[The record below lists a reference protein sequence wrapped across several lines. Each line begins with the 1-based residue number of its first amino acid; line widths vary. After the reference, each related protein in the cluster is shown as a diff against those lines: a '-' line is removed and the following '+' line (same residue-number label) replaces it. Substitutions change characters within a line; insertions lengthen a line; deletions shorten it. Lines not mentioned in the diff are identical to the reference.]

1 MIKFWKRLG
10 TTNQI
15 MVMLVAGVIVGL
27 SVGEAVAP
35 IKVVG
40 DIFLRLIQMSVVLL
54 VMGAVI
60 EAVGSLSPK
69 DLGKLG
75 LKSLAWFMFSTV
87 IAAAVGIIF
96 SLLINPGKGL
106 SLVSKTA
113 ETISVPDT
121 AIDEMIVD
129 FFPLNVIKS
138 MAEGNMIQV
147 IVFAILFGIA
157 LSFVQ
162 KEQGE
167 SKLLSLLKEFNKII
181 IQMVTFIMA
190 LAPFGVFALITWVTG
205 TIGFKVILPLG
216 KFLLTFGL
224 ATVFFLVFWFI
235 FVGLYVKVSPLLIL
249 SRMKRILIV
258 AFTTTSSAITLPIE
272 MEDAE
277 TKLGISKK
285 ITKLVLPL
293 GLALNSNGLATFLA
307 VACITLS
314 QVYGLPTNLSSIISI
329 VILSTLATLGTVV
342 VPGGGLVALAIV
354 VPSMGIPVEG
364 IALLA
369 GIDWFS
375 GMFRTLSNVAGD
387 TTIAL
392 MVAKDENEIDRN
404 ILS

>member
-1 MIKFWKRLG
+1 MKLWKQLG

-15 MVMLVAGVIVGL
+15 MIMLVVGVVVGL

-35 IKVVG
+35 IKMVG
-40 DIFLRLIQMSVVLL
+40 DVFLRLIQMSVVLL
-54 VMGAVI
+54 VMGAVV

-75 LKSLAWFMFSTV
+75 VKSLAWFMFSTV

-96 SLLINPGKGL
+96 SLLLNPGKGL
-106 SLVSKTA
+106 TLDTQTSNA
-113 ETISVPDT
+113 ISVPDT
-121 AIDEMIVD
+121 TINDLVVD
-129 FFPLNVIKS
+129 FFPTNVIKS

-147 IVFAILFGIA
+147 IIFAILFGIA
-157 LSFVQ
+157 LSFIQ
-162 KEQGE
+162 KEQGN
-167 SKLLSLLKEFNKII
+167 SKLLDLLKEFNKII
-181 IQMVTFIMA
+181 IQMVTFIMV

-205 TIGFKVILPLG
+205 TIGVKVILPLG

-224 ATVFFLVFWFI
+224 ATVFFLVIWFI
-235 FVGLYVKVSPLLIL
+235 FVGLYVKVSPLLIFK
-249 SRMKRILIV
+249 RMKRILIV
-258 AFTTTSSAITLPIE
+258 AFTTTSSAIALPVE

-277 TKLGISKK
+277 LKLGISKR
-285 ITKLVLPL
+285 ISKLVLPL

-314 QVYGLPTNLSSIISI
+314 QVYGLPINLSTIISI
-329 VILSTLATLGTVV
+329 VLLSTLATLGTVV

-392 MVAKDENEIDRN
+392 MIAKDENEIDRN

>member
-1 MIKFWKRLG
+1 MKVWRRLG

-15 MVMLVAGVIVGL
+15 MVMLVAGIIVGL

-75 LKSLAWFMFSTV
+75 LKSLAWFMFSTI
-87 IAAAVGIIF
+87 IAAAVGIVF
-96 SLLINPGKGL
+96 SLFINPGKGL
-106 SLVSKTA
+106 SLVSGA
-113 ETISVPDT
+113 ETITPPNT
-121 AIDEMIVD
+121 QIDEMIIE
-129 FFPLNVIKS
+129 FFPTNVITS

-147 IVFAILFGIA
+147 IIFAILFGIA

-162 KEQGE
+162 KEQGD
-167 SKLLSLLKEFNKII
+167 SKLLTLLQEFNKII
-181 IQMVTFIMA
+181 IQMVTFIMT

-224 ATVFFLVFWFI
+224 ATLFFLFIWFV
-235 FVGLYVKVSPLLIL
+235 FVGFYVKVSPLLIL

-258 AFTTTSSAITLPIE
+258 AFTTTSSAITLPVE

-277 TKLGISKK
+277 SKLGISKK

-314 QVYGLPTNLSSIISI
+314 QVYGLPTNPSSIISI
-329 VILSTLATLGTVV
+329 ILLSTLATLGTVV

-375 GMFRTLSNVAGD
+375 GMFRTVSNVAGD

>member
-1 MIKFWKRLG
+1 MKLWKQLG

-15 MVMLVAGVIVGL
+15 MIMLVVGVVVGL

-35 IKVVG
+35 LKLVG
-40 DIFLRLIQMSVVLL
+40 DVFLRLIQMSVVLL

-75 LKSLAWFMFSTV
+75 LKSLAWFMFSTL

-96 SLLINPGKGL
+96 SLLFKPGKGL
-106 SLVSKTA
+106 TLATQTS

-121 AIDEMIVD
+121 TINDMVVD
-129 FFPLNVIKS
+129 FFPTNVIKS

-147 IVFAILFGIA
+147 IIFAILFGIA
-157 LSFVQ
+157 LSFIQ
-162 KEQGE
+162 KEQGN
-167 SKLLSLLKEFNKII
+167 SKLLDLLKEFNKII
-181 IQMVTFIMA
+181 IQMVTFIMV

-205 TIGFKVILPLG
+205 TIGVKVILPLG

-224 ATVFFLVFWFI
+224 ATVLFLIVWFI
-235 FVGLYVKVSPLLIL
+235 FVGLYVKVSPLLIFK
-249 SRMKRILIV
+249 RMKRILIV
-258 AFTTTSSAITLPIE
+258 AFTTTSSAITLPVE

-277 TKLGISKK
+277 LKLGISKR
-285 ITKLVLPL
+285 ISKLVLPL

-314 QVYGLPTNLSSIISI
+314 QAYGLPINLSTIISI
-329 VILSTLATLGTVV
+329 ILLSTLATLGTVV